1 MDITIKKIINILNND
16 KTNRISNL
24 TKIIEDISSIEEFTN
39 IFQDDGTRTYSSFD
53 FDIKANTQSG
63 ILYFPEDV
71 CWELKYPNFD
81 IVGRTA

>member
-1 MDITIKKIINILNND
+1 MSRLQALEKI
-16 KTNRISNL
+16 RSVVNL
-24 TKIIEDISSIEEFTN
+24 EFTN